1 MIGHPTRGLAQEER
15 RPPAAGATRLAWLN
29 CATCEVIELCAKP

>member
-15 RPPAAGATRLAWLN
+15 RPPAAGATRLA
-29 CATCEVIELCAKP
+29 